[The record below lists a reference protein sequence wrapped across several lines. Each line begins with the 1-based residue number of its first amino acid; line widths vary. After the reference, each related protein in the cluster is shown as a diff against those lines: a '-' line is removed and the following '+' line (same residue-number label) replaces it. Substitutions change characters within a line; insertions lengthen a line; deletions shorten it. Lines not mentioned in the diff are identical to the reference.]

1 VSDPD
6 RNTDRPATFREV
18 LASREFAALY
28 AASTLSWVGDY
39 LARAA
44 VAALVYRQT
53 NSVVASA
60 AAFAISYLPWL
71 GIGPVLT
78 ALAERYPYRRVMIGC
93 DLGRM
98 ALMALVALPRIPI
111 PVVLVVLFF
120 SALLNPP
127 FDAARSATMPR
138 VLEGDRYVVGLSLSA
153 STLQFAQIVGY
164 LAGGTLGAVNP
175 RAALLLNS
183 ATFGVSA
190 FLIGLFLHDRQPGL
204 KPEDRTH
211 LLRETADGF
220 RIVFGTKI
228 LRAIALVIFS
238 ATLFSVVPEGL
249 AAAWATQVPGA
260 DGDPGLIQ
268 GLIMMANPTGYVLA
282 GLLVGRFVPPTV
294 RQRLIRP
301 FAVLTPLALVPALF
315 NPPVPVVVAIS
326 FVCGVA
332 LASLMPAA
340 NAMFVRSLP
349 VAFRAR
355 AFGVMSSGV
364 QVLQG
369 FAVITTGA
377 LADRYSV
384 APVVGTW
391 GLFGVVL
398 LLLVGL
404 AWPSRRYLAGSAG
417 DRSVS
422 SAPISPAPNP
432 DPVPAGDPAGAAP
445 SPRDPDQHR
454 HAQPDGAGEESD
466 PAARTELDRR
476 RHRPKHA
483 VTGDPAEVRPGLRA
497 DGERAGTMK

>member
-1 VSDPD
+1 VSGPD
-6 RNTDRPATFREV
+6 RITDRPATFREV

-39 LARAA
+39 VARAA
-44 VAALVYRQT
+44 VAALVYQQT

-93 DLGRM
+93 DLARM
-98 ALMALVALPRIPI
+98 CLMALVALPGVPI
-111 PVVLVVLFF
+111 PVTLALLFC

-164 LAGGTLGAVNP
+164 LAGGTLGAINP
-175 RAALLLNS
+175 RAALLLNAS
-183 ATFGVSA
+183 TFGLSA
-190 FLIGLFLHDRQPGL
+190 LLIGLFLHDRQPAF

-220 RIVFGTKI
+220 RIVFGRPM
-228 LRAIALVIFS
+228 LRAIALVTFS
-238 ATLFSVVPEGL
+238 ATMFSVVPEGL
-249 AAAWATQVPGA
+249 AAAWAAQVPGA
-260 DGDPGLIQ
+260 NGDRGLIQ
-268 GLIMMANPTGYVLA
+268 GLIMMANPTGWVLA
-282 GLLVGRFVPPTV
+282 GLVVGRFVPPSM

-301 FAVLTPLALVPALF
+301 FAVLTPLALVPALA
-315 NPPVPVVVAIS
+315 NPPVPVVVGIS

-340 NAMFVRSLP
+340 NALFVRSLP
-349 VAFRAR
+349 EQFRAR

-377 LADRYSV
+377 LADRFSV
-384 APVVGTW
+384 APVVGIW

-398 LLLVGL
+398 VLLVGL
-404 AWPSRRYLAGSAG
+404 TWPSRKQLA
-417 DRSVS
+417 RSNGRLS
-422 SAPISPAPNP
+422 GTSAPVMLADPT
-432 DPVPAGDPAGAAP
+432 DPVAP
-445 SPRDPDQHR
+445 GTASPPLPEKEQPR
-454 HAQPDGAGEESD
+454 HAEPEGPAEEP
-466 PAARTELDRR
+466 PAALTPLERR

-483 VTGDPAEVRPGLRA
+483 VTGDPGEVRPGLRA
-497 DGERAGTMK
+497 GGERAGTMK